1 MLFVRDGRPVA
12 PSADL
17 VIEVER
23 DTITLGEE
31 LHFTTLLKGKPTKAT
46 IYDLDEQQITS
57 PYTPLEPGEYTFVA
71 RKGKII
77 SEPLVV
83 LVLPKDDEQ

>member
-1 MLFVRDGRPVA
+1 MRDGRPVA

-46 IYDLDEQQITS
+46 IYDLDEQ
-57 PYTPLEPGEYTFVA
+57 
-71 RKGKII
+71 
-77 SEPLVV
+77 
-83 LVLPKDDEQ
+83 